1 MKRRSIE
8 TAVGI
13 FVLIGLLGVAYM
25 TVKLGKLD
33 FLGGQYRELKARF
46 GSISGLRPGTE
57 IRMLGIQ
64 IGRVEGFTL
73 DQENLV
79 ALVNMKIRSNIRIY
93 DDAIASI
100 KTSGLIG
107 DRYVSIDPG
116 GSGELLKPGGVITQ
130 TEPPVDIEELISKY
144 VFGGVGDKKK

>member
-1 MKRRSIE
+1 MKKRSIE

-13 FVLIGLLGVAYM
+13 FVLIGLLSVAYM
-25 TVKLGKLD
+25 TVKLGKLE
-33 FLGGQYRELKARF
+33 FLGGKYYELKARF
-46 GSISGLRPGTE
+46 DSVSGLKPGTQ

-73 DQENLV
+73 DQKDLL
-79 ALVNMKIRSNIRIY
+79 ALVDMKIRRNIRIY

-100 KTSGLIG
+100 KTAGLIG
-107 DRYVSIDPG
+107 DRYISIDPG
-116 GSGELLKPGGVITQ
+116 GSGELLKPGDVITQ

-144 VFGGVGDKKK
+144 VFGSVGEKKK